1 MNASPSPRL
10 NAPEA
15 LRMIREEMVNSLTHG
30 LGLVL
35 SAAGAAILL
44 VLASLFGNV
53 WHIVSCSIYGGSL
66 LFLYTASTLYHS
78 ARSERLKQIMR
89 LLDHVGIFLLIAGT
103 YTPFALVWMR
113 DGWGW
118 TLFGVVWGLAVLGIL
133 FKIFS
138 TNRFRN
144 LSTIFYLLLG
154 WMSVLFIKPML
165 AAIPEGALF
174 WIVAGGLFY
183 TLGVIFYAWPRLPYS
198 HAIWHLF
205 VLGGSTCHYFA
216 VLFYVLP

>member
-1 MNASPSPRL
+1 
-10 NAPEA
+10 
-15 LRMIREEMVNSLTHG
+15 MIREEMVNSLTHG